1 MNNQKAVFLDRD
13 GVINNPGENY
23 YVYKVENFIIN
34 KGVVDFL
41 KAMKKKGYLVIVI
54 SNQGGIA
61 KEFYSQNDV
70 ENLHRYL
77 RNELSK
83 QQLTLD
89 EIYYCQHH
97 TDVENCI
104 CRKPDSQMLEK
115 AIARFN
121 IDASKSYF
129 FGDKETDV
137 MAGKKAGVHAIQ
149 IKENENLNN
158 YLHLL

>member
-1 MNNQKAVFLDRD
+1 MIRQKAVFLDRD
-13 GVINNPGENY
+13 GVINNPGDNY
-23 YVYKVENFIIN
+23 YVYQLENFIIN
-34 KGVVDFL
+34 EGIIGFL
-41 KAMKKKGYLVIVI
+41 KSVKEKKYLVIVI

-61 KEFYSQNDV
+61 KNFYTQSDV
-70 ENLHRYL
+70 ETLHGYL
-77 RNELSK
+77 RNELKK
-83 QQLTLD
+83 QQLHLD

-115 AIARFN
+115 AIARYH
-121 IDASKSYF
+121 IDPSASFF

-137 MAGKKAGVHAIQ
+137 MAGEKAGVKSIR

>member
-1 MNNQKAVFLDRD
+1 MNKQKAVFLDRD

-23 YVYKVENFIIN
+23 YVFEIEKFIIN
-34 KGVVDFL
+34 KGIVEFL
-41 KAMKKKGYLVIVI
+41 KAIKKKGYLVIVI

-61 KEFYSQNDV
+61 KEFYSQADV
-70 ENLHRYL
+70 ENLHTYL
-77 RNELSK
+77 KNELGK
-83 QQLTLD
+83 QRLSLE
-89 EIYYCQHH
+89 EIYYCRHH

-121 IDASKSYF
+121 IEPSISFF

-137 MAGKKAGVHAIQ
+137 MAGEKAGVHAIQ

-158 YLHLL
+158 YLNLL